1 MSVISEAPWGGVTH
15 AQIEELA
22 DRLMGRGM
30 NGLTLDDW
38 PTLVNILEAAS
49 VLRKA
54 LENSPAGLA
63 DAHSKSP
70 SRPAMPKEE
79 DTHG

>member
-1 MSVISEAPWGGVTH
+1 MTTDKALAALRMFVERITANGEWDEGCFYYHGTSASELQEPLRLAKSV
-15 AQIEELA
+15 
-22 DRLMGRGM
+22 
-30 NGLTLDDW
+30 
-38 PTLVNILEAAS
+38 
-49 VLRKA
+49 